1 MKQPDLSINKNQI
14 PLFGGVFMMVP
25 EPTQGHSSFIESRPF
40 ISRRRQWEDV
50 PAHYG
55 AARDLSRG
63 AVASLFASVSE
74 ETPEPDD
81 TTDAPLEDAARSER
95 EYVRQ
100 RLREELQ
107 REPTEE
113 EVDQWLR
120 RHTEGY

>member
-1 MKQPDLSINKNQI
+1 MLPESI
-14 PLFGGVFMMVP
+14 
-25 EPTQGHSSFIESRPF
+25 QGHSSFIVPRPF
-40 ISRRRQWEDV
+40 ISRRSRWEDV

-55 AARDLSRG
+55 ASHNLYRS
-63 AVASLFASVSE
+63 AVVSLFASVSGD
-74 ETPEPDD
+74 TPGPEDI
-81 TTDAPLEDAARSER
+81 TDAPLEDAARSER

>member
-1 MKQPDLSINKNQI
+1 
-14 PLFGGVFMMVP
+14 MMLP
-25 EPTQGHSSFIESRPF
+25 GTTQGYSSFVDTRPF
-40 ISRRRQWEDV
+40 MSGRSQRGDV
-50 PAHYG
+50 FAHG

-63 AVASLFASVSE
+63 AVASRFASVSG
-74 ETPEPDD
+74 ETPEPEETAD
-81 TTDAPLEDAARSER
+81 TPLEDAARSER

-107 REPTEE
+107 REPTDE

>member
-1 MKQPDLSINKNQI
+1 
-14 PLFGGVFMMVP
+14 MMLP
-25 EPTQGHSSFIESRPF
+25 EPTQGHTSFIEPRLF
-40 ISRRRQWEDV
+40 ISRRSQWGDV
-50 PAHYG
+50 PDHTG
-55 AARDLSRG
+55 AACDLYRG

-74 ETPEPDD
+74 ETPEPED

-95 EYVRQ
+95 EYVRE

>member
-1 MKQPDLSINKNQI
+1 
-14 PLFGGVFMMVP
+14 MMLP
-25 EPTQGHSSFIESRPF
+25 ETAQGHSFIEPRLF
-40 ISRRRQWEDV
+40 ITRRSPQEDV

-55 AARDLSRG
+55 AARGLYRG
-63 AVASLFASVSE
+63 AVAGLFASVSE
-74 ETPEPDD
+74 ETPEPEG

>member
-1 MKQPDLSINKNQI
+1 
-14 PLFGGVFMMVP
+14 MMLP
-25 EPTQGHSSFIESRPF
+25 ETAPGHSSFIEPRLF
-40 ISRRRQWEDV
+40 ITRRSPWGGV
-50 PAHYG
+50 PVHHG
-55 AARDLSRG
+55 AARDLYRG

>member
-1 MKQPDLSINKNQI
+1 MLLP
-14 PLFGGVFMMVP
+14 GT
-25 EPTQGHSSFIESRPF
+25 TQGYSSFVDTRPF
-40 ISRRRQWEDV
+40 ISGRSQWGDV
-50 PAHYG
+50 LAHG

-63 AVASLFASVSE
+63 AVASRFASSPE
-74 ETPEPDD
+74 ETPEPGD
-81 TTDAPLEDAARSER
+81 TAETPLEDAARSER

-107 REPTEE
+107 REPTDE